1 MSPATPGARSPAD
14 GTRGL
19 LERPVISKLAET
31 YLSSFIPSSLPDRE
45 LPTASAYNNVR
56 KTRITPRRLSQA
68 IGKERFYLDSNNRD
82 VLHNE
87 ITTIDRALTRP

>member
-31 YLSSFIPSSLPDRE
+31 YLSSFIPSSLPDRG
-45 LPTASAYNNVR
+45 LPTASGNVR